1 MAVPRGQ
8 LKWRS
13 KWLKKKNKRLKS
25 SRSWQSPKRSAYIED
40 RQEQEEA
47 ERPPEDDSAREIA
60 KLTEDLRE
68 KHGLDD
74 KKKASRHE
82 RRKKAHELLK
92 REAEELR
99 AKLGTQQPLSDE
111 PNQAQPESTAA
122 IDQGALENSLRLSHD
137 AHGEKFRRSLQSL
150 PPCSR
155 RKRLAG
161 SKRPLSD

>member
-1 MAVPRGQ
+1 MEKQMVEEEKQEAEIQQELAKPEEVT
-8 LKWRS
+8 
-13 KWLKKKNKRLKS
+13 
-25 SRSWQSPKRSAYIED
+25 AYIED

-137 AHGEKFRRSLQSL
+137 AHGEKFEEAYNHFLHAAGASVWPVRSGL
-150 PPCSR
+150 
-155 RKRLAG
+155 
-161 SKRPLSD
+161 